1 MFIRVGWAVRA
12 VAAKIQPTNLA
23 TRAVGFDLPRSFAK
37 LPTAAIQF
45 KQSGSLLH
53 ELTAATDAITAHKLY
68 ESTRYGIT
76 KLRREADFVEQLVAF
91 QALHGVTNAHL
102 VTLCN
107 CDSVAA
113 RMFAPE
119 FGDALRAL
127 LVRHGMSTAQLV
139 TFVNDCVAARLG
151 TPEFDDAVSEGTM

>member
-1 MFIRVGWAVRA
+1 M
-12 VAAKIQPTNLA
+12 
-23 TRAVGFDLPRSFAK
+23 
-37 LPTAAIQF
+37 
-45 KQSGSLLH
+45 
-53 ELTAATDAITAHKLY
+53 
-68 ESTRYGIT
+68 
-76 KLRREADFVEQLVAF
+76 
-91 QALHGVTNAHL
+91 TNAQL
-102 VTLCN
+102 VTLCSR
-107 CDSVAA
+107 DSVAA